1 MGSGTKL
8 PKLLTDCRQTKGQML
23 NGHHLLPA
31 KWKTFRY
38 KPYIPF
44 SKDESIISSCYWL
57 KKNVTFLTLEF
68 GQYGVPRLVRTPSPS
83 QGDAAVELRSTGWSG
98 AALRCHCAPA
108 RCAHARCVYF
118 AAQSLVCQKYEFS
131 VKPSCQPSWTT
142 GPIHSAVD
150 LSIPAELIS
159 GYQLSVSSSVQFGG

>member
-38 KPYIPF
+38 KPNIPF
-44 SKDESIISSCYWL
+44 NNSRDESIISSCYWL

-68 GQYGVPRLVRTPSPS
+68 GQYGVPRLVRILHPVKVMLQLSCGP
-83 QGDAAVELRSTGWSG
+83 QVGLAR
-98 AALRCHCAPA
+98 HCAATALPPA
-108 RCAHARCVYF
+108 VRTHAACTLPRK
-118 AAQSLVCQKYEFS
+118 ALS
-131 VKPSCQPSWTT
+131 VKSTSFPSNPAVSQA
-142 GPIHSAVD
+142 GPLDHSTPQ
-150 LSIPAELIS
+150 LTS
-159 GYQLSVSSSVQFGG
+159 GYQRN